1 MGNLVGISLVG
12 IDKNTDIL
20 ELQRLQEID
29 SRIEFGVIMSKNWQ
43 ENGNRY
49 WDPKDLP
56 KLRGKGLNLSLHL
69 CGSAARAAIHN
80 DWSLTED
87 LLDENFAL
95 FNRVQLNIASN
106 GLNPKNLDL
115 SLPADVKE
123 IVIQQKAA
131 YDCALFYNWFLKHP
145 EDKSITV
152 LLDGSGG
159 LGIETEIIPLINAP
173 KVGYAGGF
181 GPENVYS
188 KTSDLLLSRI
198 VKDFWID
205 MESKL
210 RTNDWFDIKK
220 AELIINLAIKA
231 EKDLKN

>member
-12 IDKNTDIL
+12 IDKNTDIS

-43 ENGNRY
+43 DNGNRY

-80 DWSLTED
+80 DWLPTESLLHED
-87 LLDENFAL
+87 FEL

-115 SLPADVKE
+115 TLPANVKE
-123 IVIQQKAA
+123 IIIQQKAA

-145 EDKSITV
+145 EDRSVTV

-159 LGIETEIIPLINAP
+159 LGIETEIIPLIHAP
-173 KVGYAGGF
+173 KIGYAGGF
-181 GPENVYS
+181 GPQNADA
-188 KTSDLLLSRI
+188 KTLDLLLSHL

-210 RTNDWFDIKK
+210 RTDDWFDVKK
-220 AELIINLAIKA
+220 AEIVIRKVLQE
-231 EKDLKN
+231 EKR